1 MKYALSISAALLLA
15 LCQWQ
20 PASAQPSQRPA
31 PVHNL
36 VTDAVNALGGADA
49 LRNLKAIT
57 ITGEAKYWE
66 PGQSKVAG
74 KDPKHVEDVKFTV
87 TRDLTG
93 GRARTQWD
101 RDHKYPDP
109 ALIIKYTETVL
120 PNGGF
125 ITDDKGANSAM
136 ASMRMAAAQR
146 ELNRASPTLLLKAME
161 NPKDVRPIGNQRI
174 GRQSYR
180 AVSFNDGSASYIILF
195 DATTKLPAAIRTLD
209 DDSVRGDQPFDAV
222 LGDWKAVGGVQVAHA
237 LSYQIGGVEVGKVTY
252 TQVTANPTVAA
263 DTFAV
268 PDTVRAALKGA
279 ATSNVPYQWIIRRL
293 YMSRYMDT
301 EQPYLPAGGSVK
313 LVELAPNVQHAQG
326 ASGNNLI
333 VAMKDHLIVFDAP
346 YGEALSRTVIDL
358 AKAKYPGKPIKYLVQ
373 THHHMDHSGG
383 LRAYVAEGATILVAA
398 PTRAYFNSA
407 LRNPRTVAGDAQQ
420 TARKPIRITEVK
432 DQTTLKDDAGGEIR
446 IYNIKNPHAEGYLL
460 GHVVKDNIVF
470 VTDLISPRGPVA
482 RTEGTLAVGEALKKH
497 GITNALI
504 AGGHGT
510 TAKQSEIGAALGVE
524 VSSR

>member
-15 LCQWQ
+15 LCQSQ
-20 PASAQPSQRPA
+20 PASAQQT
-31 PVHNL
+31 NKL
-36 VTDAVNALGGADA
+36 VSDAVQALGGADA
-49 LRNLKAIT
+49 LRNLKAIS

-87 TRDLTG
+87 TRDLPG

-101 RDHKYPDP
+101 RDHKYPEP

-120 PNGGF
+120 PNGAF
-125 ITDDKGANSAM
+125 VTDDKGASTAM
-136 ASMRMAAAQR
+136 ASVRMAAAQR

-161 NPKDVRPIGNQRI
+161 NPKDVRPVGNQRM

-180 AVSFNDGSASYIILF
+180 AVSFNDGSVSYIILF
-195 DATTKLPAAIRTLD
+195 DSATKRPAAIRTMD
-209 DDSVRGDQPFDAV
+209 DDNVRGDQPFDAV

-237 LSYQIGGVEVGKVTY
+237 LSYQIGGAEVGKVTY
-252 TQVTANPTVAA
+252 TQVVANPTLASEV
-263 DTFAV
+263 FAV
-268 PDTVRAALKGA
+268 PDAVRAALKGP
-279 ATSNVPYQWIIRRL
+279 ATSGVPYQWIIRRL

-333 VAMKDHLIVFDAP
+333 VAMKDHLVVFDAP

-358 AKAKYPGKPIKYLVQ
+358 AKAKYPGKPIRYLVQ

-398 PTRAYFNSA
+398 PTRAYFGAA

-432 DQTTLKDDAGGEIR
+432 DQTMLKDDAGEIR
-446 IYNIKNPHAEGYLL
+446 IYNIKNPHSEGYLL

>member
-15 LCQWQ
+15 LCQSQ
-20 PASAQPSQRPA
+20 PASAQQT
-31 PVHNL
+31 NKL
-36 VTDAVNALGGADA
+36 VSDAVQALGGADA
-49 LRNLKAIT
+49 LRNLKAIS

-74 KDPKHVEDVKFTV
+74 KDPKHVEDVKFMV

-101 RDHKYPDP
+101 RDHKYPEP
-109 ALIIKYTETVL
+109 ALVIKYTETVL
-120 PNGGF
+120 PNGAF
-125 ITDDKGANSAM
+125 VTDDKGASTAM
-136 ASMRMAAAQR
+136 ASPRMAAAQR

-161 NPKDVRPIGNQRI
+161 NPRDVRSIVNQRI

-180 AVSFNDGSASYIILF
+180 AVSFNDGSVSYIILF
-195 DATTKLPAAIRTLD
+195 DAATKLPAAIRTLD
-209 DDSVRGDQPFDAV
+209 DDSVHGDQPYDAV
-222 LGDWKAVGGVQVAHA
+222 LSNWRAVGGVQVAHA
-237 LSYQIGGVEVGKVTY
+237 LSYQIGGIEVGKVTY
-252 TQVTANPTVAA
+252 TQVAANPTIAGDAFAA
-263 DTFAV
+263 PDAV
-268 PDTVRAALKGA
+268 RSALKA
-279 ATSNVPYQWIIRRL
+279 PATSNVPYQWIIRRL

-301 EQPYLPAGGSVK
+301 EQPYVPAGGSVK

-333 VAMKDHLIVFDAP
+333 VAMKDHLVVFDAP

-383 LRAYVAEGATILVAA
+383 LRAYVAEGATILVAT
-398 PTRAYFNSA
+398 PTRAYFDRA
-407 LRNPRTVAGDAQQ
+407 LRNPRTVANDAQQ
-420 TARKPIRITEVK
+420 KARKPVRVTEVK

-446 IYNIKNPHAEGYLL
+446 IYNIKNPHSEGYLL

>member
-20 PASAQPSQRPA
+20 PASAQQT
-31 PVHNL
+31 NKL
-36 VTDAVNALGGADA
+36 VSDAVSALGGADA
-49 LRNLKAIT
+49 LRNLKAIA

-74 KDPKHVEDVKFTV
+74 KDPKHIEDVKFMV

-120 PNGGF
+120 PTGGF
-125 ITDDKGANSAM
+125 VTDDKGANTVM
-136 ASMRMAAAQR
+136 ASVRMAAAQR

-180 AVSFNDGSASYIILF
+180 AVSFNDGSVSYIILF
-195 DATTKLPAAIRTLD
+195 DATTKLPAAIRTMD
-209 DDSVRGDQPFDAV
+209 DDNVRGDQAFDAV

-237 LSYQIGGVEVGKVTY
+237 LSYQIGGVEAGKVTY
-252 TQVTANPTVAA
+252 TQVTANPTIAA
-263 DTFAV
+263 DAFAV
-268 PDTVRAALKGA
+268 PDTVRAALKGP

-326 ASGNNLI
+326 ANGNNLI
-333 VAMKDHLIVFDAP
+333 VAMKDHLVVFDAP

-420 TARKPIRITEVK
+420 TARKPLRITEVK

-510 TAKQSEIGAALGVE
+510 TAKQSEIGTALGVE

>member
-15 LCQWQ
+15 LSQ
-20 PASAQPSQRPA
+20 PASAQQ
-31 PVHNL
+31 VQKL
-36 VTDAVNALGGADA
+36 VSDAVQALGGADA
-49 LRNLKAIT
+49 LRNLKSVS
-57 ITGEAKYWE
+57 ITGEAKYFE

-74 KDPKHVEDVKFTV
+74 KDPKHVEDVKFTAV
-87 TRDLTG
+87 RDLAG

-109 ALIIKYTETVL
+109 ALMIKYTETVL

-125 ITDDKGANSAM
+125 VTDDKGANTAM

-161 NPKDVRPIGNQRI
+161 NPKDVRSVGNQRL
-174 GRQSYR
+174 GGQSYR
-180 AVSFNDGSASYIILF
+180 AVSFNDGSVSYLILF
-195 DATTKLPAAIRTLD
+195 DARTKLPAAIRTLD
-209 DDSVRGDQPFDAV
+209 DDSVHGDQPYDAV
-222 LGDWKAVGGVQVAHA
+222 LSDWKAVGGVQVAHA
-237 LSYQIGGVEVGKVTY
+237 LSYRIGGIEVGKITY
-252 TQVTANPTVAA
+252 SQVAANPTIAGDA
-263 DTFAV
+263 FTV
-268 PDTVRAALKGA
+268 PDAVRSALKA
-279 ATSNVPYQWIIRRL
+279 PATSNVPYQWIIRRL

-301 EQPYLPAGGSVK
+301 EQPYLPAGVSVK

-333 VAMKDHLIVFDAP
+333 VAMRDHLVVFDAP

-398 PTRAYFNSA
+398 PTRAYFDRA
-407 LRNPRTVAGDAQQ
+407 LRNPRTVANDAQQ
-420 TARKPIRITEVK
+420 KARKPVRITEVK
-432 DQTTLKDDAGGEIR
+432 DQTTLKDDAGTEIR
-446 IYNIKNPHAEGYLL
+446 IYNIKNPHAEGFLL
-460 GHVVKDNIVF
+460 GHVVKDNIVY
-470 VTDLISPRGPVA
+470 VTDLISPRGPVT
-482 RTEGTLAVGEALKKH
+482 RSEGTLAVGDAFKKY
-497 GITNALI
+497 GIKDALI

-510 TAKQSEIGAALGVE
+510 TVKQAEIGPALGVE